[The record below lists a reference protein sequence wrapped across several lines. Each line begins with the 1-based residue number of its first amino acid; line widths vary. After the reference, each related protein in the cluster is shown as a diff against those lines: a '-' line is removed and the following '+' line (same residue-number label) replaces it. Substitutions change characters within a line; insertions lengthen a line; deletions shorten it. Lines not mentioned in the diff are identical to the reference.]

1 MSENREVNL
10 GCLTHFAIF
19 LMTFMVLSIASYL
32 LTVRDDVKAIR
43 ESVEEIT
50 LCVKDMKSEVDSIK
64 QVYNINK
71 Q

>member
-1 MSENREVNL
+1 MSETIEVNL
-10 GCLTHFAIF
+10 GYLTHFVIF
-19 LMTFMVLSIASYL
+19 LMTLFTFIISSYL

-43 ESVEEIT
+43 QSVEEIT